1 MTKIIA
7 LALILFSWNAH
18 SAENDYETTLS
29 FVSSYGSWSENG
41 KEGKLR
47 FITKTVGSEH
57 VFSKLYV
64 QWITFFED
72 GVGPGEIFAER
83 EILELNGRY
92 LYFHTPTCLD
102 KWECQKFHLLAEE
115 SFGKY
120 RTVEFELV
128 FPSVGKYE
136 IHEKAL

>member
-7 LALILFSWNAH
+7 LALILFSLNAR
-18 SAENDYETTLS
+18 SAENNFETTLS

-41 KEGKLR
+41 RKGNLR

-64 QWITFFED
+64 QWITFYED
-72 GVGPGEIFAER
+72 GVGPGEIIAER
-83 EILELNGRY
+83 EILELTGRY

-102 KWECQKFHLLAEE
+102 KWECQKFHLLTEE

-120 RTVEFELV
+120 RVVEFELV
-128 FPSVGKYE
+128 FPDVGEYR
-136 IHEKAL
+136 INEKAL